1 MIDLDGKVVL
11 ITGAGRGMGAA
22 MARTFA
28 ASGARVVLGA
38 RSESELRD
46 LASKISGNGGTVA
59 YASTDVTSAESV
71 QALRDLA
78 IERFGRLDV
87 AVANAGLAVNG
98 PLAEGVLEDWDR
110 MVDVNLRGLL
120 HTIAATVPVLSAA
133 GSGHFVTI
141 GSTSAAKWV
150 PGQGVY
156 AATKAAAR
164 AVTDVLRQELAPAG
178 VRVTYVSPGFTA
190 TSFVEST
197 RDPEE
202 RAALEARRDAIAM
215 PPEAV
220 AEAVLFAISQPAGV
234 DVGEL
239 TIRPTVQ
246 P

>member
-1 MIDLDGKVVL
+1 MADLDGRVVL

-22 MARTFA
+22 MARVLA
-28 ASGARVVLGA
+28 QRGARVVVGA
-38 RSESELRD
+38 RSEDELAA
-46 LASKISGNGGTVA
+46 LAQELVAVGGEVA
-59 YASTDVTSAESV
+59 YLTTDVTSPTGV
-71 QALRDLA
+71 QALSDLA
-78 IERFGRLDV
+78 LERFGRLDV
-87 AVANAGLAVNG
+87 AVANAGVAVNA
-98 PLAEGVLEDWDR
+98 PLAAAAIEDWDR
-110 MVDVNLRGLL
+110 MIDVNLRGLL
-120 HTIAATVPVLSAA
+120 HTIAATVPVFRAQ

-141 GSTSAAKWV
+141 GSTSASKWV

-164 AVTDVLRQELAPAG
+164 ALTDVLRQELAPASI
-178 VRVTYVSPGFTA
+178 RTTFISPGFTA
-190 TSFVEST
+190 TGFIGST

-220 AEAVLFAISQPAGV
+220 AAAVLFALTQPDSI

-239 TIRPTVQ
+239 TVRPTVQ

>member
-1 MIDLDGKVVL
+1 MSAIDGKTVL

-22 MARTFA
+22 MARVF
-28 ASGARVVLGA
+28 SERGARVVLGA
-38 RSESELRD
+38 RSGSELRD
-46 LASKISGNGGTVA
+46 LAERIEARGGSAAWAV
-59 YASTDVTSAESV
+59 TDVGSAESV
-71 QALRDLA
+71 QALCDLA
-78 IERFGRLDV
+78 LERFGRLDV
-87 AVANAGLAVNG
+87 VVANAGLAVNG
-98 PLAEGVLEDWDR
+98 PLEQGALEDWDR
-110 MVDVNLRGLL
+110 MIDVNLRGLL
-120 HTIAATVPVLSAA
+120 HTIAAAVPILRAA

-141 GSTSAAKWV
+141 GSTSGAKWV

-178 VRVTYVSPGFTA
+178 VRVTHVAPGFTA
-190 TSFVEST
+190 TGFVEST

-202 RAALEARRDAIAM
+202 RAALVARRDAIAM

-220 AEAVLFAISQPAGV
+220 AEAVLFAVSQPASV

-239 TIRPTVQ
+239 VVRPTVQ